1 MFPASLFLYEYK
13 DIIFKRILK
22 MFACFFEFR
31 RPIKYFHMSV
41 TIGQYLMLYIC
52 HFFDEKFECPY
63 LVGNNLCFYFQD

>member
-1 MFPASLFLYEYK
+1 
-13 DIIFKRILK
+13 
-22 MFACFFEFR
+22 
-31 RPIKYFHMSV
+31 MSV